1 MTVVKIVQY
10 SSKYLLLSLNT
21 FMVSVGIML
30 APSLA
35 SLNHGLRSQLYDHVL
50 CVVLSMPVELIA
62 LWYINEVTLL
72 VA

>member
-1 MTVVKIVQY
+1 M
-10 SSKYLLLSLNT
+10 
-21 FMVSVGIML
+21 GIML

-35 SLNHGLRSQLYDHVL
+35 CLNHGLRSQLYDHVL